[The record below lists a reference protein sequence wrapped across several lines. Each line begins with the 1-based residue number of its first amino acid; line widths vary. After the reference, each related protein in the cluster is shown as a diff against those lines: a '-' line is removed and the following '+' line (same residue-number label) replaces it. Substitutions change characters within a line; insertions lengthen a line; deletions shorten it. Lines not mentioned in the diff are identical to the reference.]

1 MTTRNETTQLID
13 RHAGARVRERRTAL
27 RLSQAALAER
37 LGVSFQAV
45 QKYESGMARMSTG
58 RLYDV
63 ARALGVAPGFFFEGF
78 ADDDNAVVDPPI
90 IDRRDVASLLRGYHG
105 IRDTRLQTEVRRLV
119 TMLGSQEVE

>member
-1 MTTRNETTQLID
+1 MTTRNESTHLID
-13 RHAGARVRERRTAL
+13 RHAGARVREQRIAR

-78 ADDDNAVVDPPI
+78 AEDDATVVEPPPT
-90 IDRRDVASLLRGYHG
+90 DRRDVASLVRGYHG
-105 IRDTRLQTEVRRLV
+105 IRDARLQTEVRRLV
-119 TMLGSQEVE
+119 SMLGAQEAE